1 MDRRRRNHA
10 RRHHRGKL
18 LPKVEVPLIH
28 HELVVIIMNMINMK
42 VMIYDCIKLGE
53 ERPVQQP
60 IQFRHLKELYLCE
73 CMFLALGSPLS
84 YPVCDLDHVHH
95 ATSKG

>member
-28 HELVVIIMNMINMK
+28 HELVVIIMNMK
-42 VMIYDCIKLGE
+42 VMTYDSIQVGE
-53 ERPVQQP
+53 ERPVTALNTIP
-60 IQFRHLKELYLCE
+60 PSESIVSMVVSVLGPGLSLVLLC
-73 CMFLALGSPLS
+73 L
-84 YPVCDLDHVHH
+84 
-95 ATSKG
+95 